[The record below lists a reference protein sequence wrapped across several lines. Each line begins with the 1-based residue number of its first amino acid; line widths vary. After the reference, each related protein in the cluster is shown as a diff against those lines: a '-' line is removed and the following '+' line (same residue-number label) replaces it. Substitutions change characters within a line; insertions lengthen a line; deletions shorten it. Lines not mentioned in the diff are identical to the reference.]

1 MTAFFMIA
9 ETPAG
14 STRWSLRVPITHDLY
29 HHFDQMRSF
38 YDGLASGRIYPRW
51 QADVNLGFGA
61 PTFVFYPPAIYYLTS
76 AFYAVTGDWM
86 TALFGTL
93 LAATIASGAAFYH
106 LARRFFGRTS
116 ALVAMVIYIVSPYR
130 LVDIYQRGAIAEL
143 LAFVWMPLVLLFA
156 DRLIDRGDGEADL
169 ATRESTARLVAL
181 LALSYAAFVWSH
193 PPTAYQFALVLA
205 AYVVCRCWLNG
216 SWKRLVPI
224 GSGLLLAVILAGA
237 YLLPAALERGHVRS
251 DAIEAQDPYHSGYV
265 FGSPDRYAGDAADF
279 NRLIDLLWLMAI
291 AALVLAGLLVAFKT
305 IREWGFMKRARAIAP
320 LSRIIALVLA
330 GGIACF
336 LMVAPSRSVGSL
348 IPEIGIGMFPWRLL
362 VVTTLVTSLL
372 AGWLF
377 NSARDRSAGL
387 PAAGVPF
394 FRIACAGLCILMGGA
409 AVAVAVKKVI
419 WPYRGSPAFV
429 AEPGHLNYA
438 LSPRTAL
445 CDINSLPRVDGAAM
459 AGGGGVSIEEWLPE
473 RRMIRVSGAN
483 PDRLIIRT
491 FRLPGWSATVDGEPV
506 PLLNGRTIEFA
517 GGNAASALL
526 PVGGRTTDPSRSCEL
541 GDIGIPVPPGEHL
554 IALEYTLTPVK
565 QIGSLMTFLA
575 AAVICLLLFLSRA
588 APRPSQ

>member
-9 ETPAG
+9 EPPA
-14 STRWSLRVPITHDLY
+14 SATRWSLRVPITHDLY

-38 YDGLASGRIYPRW
+38 YEGLASGRIYPRW

-86 TALFGTL
+86 TALFGAL

-143 LAFVWMPLVLLFA
+143 LAFVWMPLILLFA
-156 DRLIDRGDGEADL
+156 DRLIERDAGESDSSP
-169 ATRESTARLVAL
+169 RESAPRLIAL
-181 LALSYAAFVWSH
+181 LGLSYAAFVWSH
-193 PPTAYQFALVLA
+193 PPTAYQFTLVFA
-205 AYVVCRCWLNG
+205 AYVVCRCWSSG
-216 SWKRLVPI
+216 TWKRLAPI
-224 GSGLLLAVILAGA
+224 GSGLLLGVILAGA
-237 YLLPAALERGHVRS
+237 YILPAALERGQVRS
-251 DAIEAQDPYHSGYV
+251 DAIEAQDPYHSAYV

-279 NRLIDLLWLMAI
+279 NRLIDQLWLMAC
-291 AALVLAGLLVAFKT
+291 AALVLVGTLAAFKT
-305 IREWGFMKRARAIAP
+305 AREWRFRRRAKPLAP
-320 LSRIIALVLA
+320 DSRIIALVMA

-336 LMVAPSRSVGSL
+336 LMAAPSRSVGSL

-362 VVTTLVTSLL
+362 AVTTLVTSLL

-377 NSARDRSAGL
+377 TAARQRSASL
-387 PAAGVPF
+387 SSTEVPF
-394 FRIACAGLCILMGGA
+394 FRIACAGLCILIGGA
-409 AVAVAVKKVI
+409 AVAVAVKKVV

-429 AEPGHLNYA
+429 AEPDHLNYA

-445 CDINSLPRVDGAAM
+445 CDINALPRVNGAAL
-459 AGGGGVSIEEWLPE
+459 AGGDGVSIEEWLPE
-473 RRMIRVSGAN
+473 KRLIRVSGAR

-491 FRLPGWSATVDGEPV
+491 FRLPGWSATLDGEPV
-506 PLLNGRTIEFA
+506 PLLNGRTIELA
-517 GGNAASALL
+517 GGNVASALL
-526 PVGGRTTDPSRSCEL
+526 PVGERSTDPSQSCEL

-554 IALEYTLTPVK
+554 VALEYRLTPVK
-565 QIGSLMTFLA
+565 QIGALMTFLA
-575 AAVICLLLFLSRA
+575 AAAVSLLFLWPRP